1 MLTMEKSEINEHL
14 TTLESFKY
22 YLEHIIKSIRENDYN
37 LKYVEDLS
45 KTIKDYYDK
54 INSDDSDKGEPD
66 VDIYQNLDD
75 YNENNFEFVDPD
87 FVDDEGTDDEL
98 YGFFNNSE
106 TSNNDSKDDDEDDD
120 SDNDK
125 EEKIEQ
131 KVEKENVQEEK
142 TTKDNHKIKINK
154 KSKERLDNFIN
165 GVFAIDKIHLYKK
178 DNKYIER
185 VNNFK
190 NKSECY

>member
-1 MLTMEKSEINEHL
+1 MEKSKINEHL

-22 YLEHIIKSIRENDYN
+22 YLEHIIKSIREDNYN

-66 VDIYQNLDD
+66 NETYQILDD
-75 YNENNFEFVDPD
+75 YNSNDFEFVDPD
-87 FVDDEGTDDEL
+87 FIDDEGTDDEL

-106 TSNNDSKDDDEDDD
+106 TSNNDSKDDDEDND
-120 SDNDK
+120 SDDDNK

-131 KVEKENVQEEK
+131 KVEQENVKEEK
-142 TTKDNHKIKINK
+142 TSKDNHKIKINK

-165 GVFAIDKIHLYKK
+165 GVFPIDKIHLYKK
-178 DNKYIER
+178 DSDYIER
-185 VNNFK
+185 VIKFK